1 MSVQAGDETGCSAH
15 HPDELRIKGESF
27 SYRED
32 AWMCTPRFFL
42 TGDIKKLSKRGL
54 VLSLRSGL
62 PARVGTHQHRG
73 DLLQRIVERKNLP
86 CEG

>member
-1 MSVQAGDETGCSAH
+1 MPIQAGDETGFSTDQS
-15 HPDELRIKGESF
+15 DELRIKGESF

-32 AWMCTPRFFL
+32 TRMRAPRFFL
-42 TGDIKKLSKRGL
+42 TRDIKKLSKCGL
-54 VLSLRSGL
+54 VFLFCSGL
-62 PARVGTHQHRG
+62 PARVGTHQHGG